1 MTRTRARVPAR
12 RPVAASGL
20 LPVGALLPQALA
32 RLGLL
37 GAWERWRVVEEWP
50 SIAGEALGR
59 HARAVRV
66 EGDTLVV
73 EARHPAVVFE
83 LSHRKGELLA
93 RIHARPFGGAI
104 RDVRLVLGRS

>member
-1 MTRTRARVPAR
+1 MTRTPAR
-12 RPVAASGL
+12 TLGSSGL
-20 LPVGALLPQALA
+20 KPVGDLIPHALA

-59 HARAVRV
+59 HAQAVRV
-66 EGDTLVV
+66 DGDTLVV
-73 EARHPAVVFE
+73 EARHPAVMFE
-83 LSHRKGELLA
+83 LSHRKSELLA

-104 RDVRLVLGRS
+104 KDVRLVLGRSQ

>member
-1 MTRTRARVPAR
+1 VTRKPAR
-12 RPVAASGL
+12 TLGSSGL
-20 LPVGALLPQALA
+20 KPVGDLLPHALA

-59 HARAVRV
+59 HAQAVRV
-66 EGDTLVV
+66 DGDTLVV
-73 EARHPAVVFE
+73 EARHPAVMFE
-83 LSHRKGELLA
+83 LSHRKSELLA

-104 RDVRLVLGRS
+104 KDVRLVLGRSQ